1 MALVPFFRWP
11 IILTT
16 WSTDWAQKHIVCYI
30 LKAMCVFSPFIN
42 ATMKSRK
49 KKGRAPSGLIYTVH
63 SCNVFAMSFYVLGL
77 NLSWFYFFSCNT
89 FSWFSSFLYIY
100 LSRQGWWRSD
110 SLTPLCGPVGN
121 ATLCSAEFFYLDD
134 TLEHTRKGFNSG
146 HIGTLYPGVKS
157 IYLGDLLFR
166 IAFAVETYIANG
178 CERLDP
184 TRKRCKIWNERKS
197 IVDEQAQQI

>member
-121 ATLCSAEFFYLDD
+121 ATLCSAAFFFFLFGRHFD
-134 TLEHTRKGFNSG
+134 THEKVSTPAILERCILEWNQYTLAIYFSVLRSQSKRVSLTGVNDWIQLGNGAKFETKGN
-146 HIGTLYPGVKS
+146 
-157 IYLGDLLFR
+157 R
-166 IAFAVETYIANG
+166 
-178 CERLDP
+178 
-184 TRKRCKIWNERKS
+184 
-197 IVDEQAQQI
+197 

>member
-1 MALVPFFRWP
+1 
-11 IILTT
+11 
-16 WSTDWAQKHIVCYI
+16 
-30 LKAMCVFSPFIN
+30 MCVFSPFIN

-63 SCNVFAMSFYVLGL
+63 VCNVFAMSFCVLGL
-77 NLSWFYFFSCNT
+77 KALNLSSFYFFSCNT
-89 FSWFSSFLYIY
+89 FSWYSSFLYIY
-100 LSRQGWWRSD
+100 LSRQRWWRSD
-110 SLTPLCGPVGN
+110 SLTPSCGPVGN

-184 TRKRCKIWNERKS
+184 TRKRWYPFFQNLKRKEIDGCWTGSTNKIRRKYTNDQEMYPWHCS
-197 IVDEQAQQI
+197 RNW